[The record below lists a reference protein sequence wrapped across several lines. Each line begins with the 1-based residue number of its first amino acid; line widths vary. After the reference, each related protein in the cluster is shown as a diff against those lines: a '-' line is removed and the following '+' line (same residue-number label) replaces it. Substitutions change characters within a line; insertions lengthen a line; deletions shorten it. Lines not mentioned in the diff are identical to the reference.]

1 MRRLLRWPLHL
12 LACVAGALLA
22 SPVHAQSD
30 EKKVEDGWVH
40 TRDEQSGVLLLT
52 KELVL
57 HPAAEP
63 RPALKYRLLHDDF
76 ESLPGNAAVYYL
88 KAMGFLD
95 NDLERKRIME
105 IRSKAFE
112 EARREGRDVTKLP
125 PYVWLKTAPKD
136 LPIDEV
142 KGYLRLSSFQ
152 PPMLREA
159 ARRRVFDMDRN
170 FREVDDP
177 IAYLLPEVQRLRE
190 LARTQSIRCRLAI
203 AENRVDDAIEL
214 IGQQLA
220 LARHLG
226 QDDFLISNLVGI
238 AFQSIAWNDAL
249 YLLQHP
255 DAPNLYWALTAM
267 PDPLVDITHA
277 MAIERQFLYQQIKV
291 LREVGETPRPA
302 GYWQDFIDRAL
313 SQVGKDFIVRA
324 LSQVGML
331 ASELNLTSVERDP
344 ELARAAVIAY
354 VAAAYPGAKDYLI
367 NEWNMPPEQVEAYPT
382 AQVVFLAMV
391 RFYDQ
396 WRDDSFKWI
405 HLPIWQFRAKA
416 TVSSVDKL
424 LAAKAGRYGWIAAPT
439 QVLLPAVLAART
451 AVARSE
457 QQIAL
462 LQAVEAVRL
471 YAAAND
477 GNFPA
482 SLDAL
487 PVPGPIEPFTGKPI
501 DYELLGDRAVLNGY
515 SLPRMRYRLIL
526 RMASE

>member
-1 MRRLLRWPLHL
+1 MRRLLRSPLHL
-12 LACVAGALLA
+12 LVCVAGALLA
-22 SPVHAQSD
+22 SQVHAQSD
-30 EKKVEDGWVH
+30 ETKTEDGWVH
-40 TRDEQSGVLLLT
+40 ARDEQTGVLLLT

-63 RPALKYRLLHDDF
+63 RPALKYQLLPDDF
-76 ESLPGNAAVYYL
+76 ESQPGNAAVYYL
-88 KAMGFLD
+88 KATGFLEQD
-95 NDLERKRIME
+95 PARKRIME
-105 IRSKAFE
+105 VKNKAVE
-112 EARREGRDVTKLP
+112 EARREGRDLTKLP
-125 PYVWLKTAPKD
+125 PYVWLNTAPKD

-142 KGYLRLSSFQ
+142 KEYLGLSSFQ

-159 ARRRVFDMDRN
+159 ARRRVYDMDRN

-177 IAYLLPEVQRLRE
+177 IAYLLPEVQRMRE

-203 AENRVDDAIEL
+203 AENRVDDAIEI

-226 QDDFLISNLVGI
+226 QDDFLVSNLVGI
-238 AFQSIAWNDAL
+238 AVLSIAWDDTL

-291 LREVGETPRPA
+291 LREVDQTPRPA
-302 GYWQDFIDRAL
+302 GYWQDFVD
-313 SQVGKDFIVRA
+313 RA

-331 ASELNLTSVERDP
+331 ASDLNLPSVERDP
-344 ELARAAVIAY
+344 ELARVGLVAY
-354 VAAAYPGAKDYLI
+354 VAAAYPGAKEYLI
-367 NEWNMPPEQVEAYPT
+367 NEWNMPPEQIEAYPT

-396 WRDDSFKWI
+396 WRDDSFKWM
-405 HLPIWQFRAKA
+405 HLPIWQSRAKA
-416 TVSSVDKL
+416 TVRSVDKL
-424 LAAKAGRYGWIAAPT
+424 MAAKASRYGWIAAPT

-457 QQIAL
+457 QQVAL
-462 LQAVEAVRL
+462 LQTVEAVRL
-471 YAAAND
+471 YAASNN
-477 GNFPA
+477 GKLPA
-482 SLDAL
+482 SLDVL

-515 SLPRMRYRLIL
+515 SLPGMRYRLIL